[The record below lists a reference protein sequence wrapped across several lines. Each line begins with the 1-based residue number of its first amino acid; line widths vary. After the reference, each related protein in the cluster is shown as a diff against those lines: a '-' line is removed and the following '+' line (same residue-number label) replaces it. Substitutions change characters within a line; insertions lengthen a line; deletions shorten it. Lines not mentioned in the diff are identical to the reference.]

1 MLGRFLLC
9 LLTLTVGSLYAA
21 LGAGQRVAE
30 TRDQMI
36 TNAIGMK
43 LTLIPAGKFLMGSP
57 TDEAERDADEGQHE
71 VVITKPFYMGVHEV
85 TQREYE
91 RGLGKNVS
99 VFNPKSG
106 GSLDHPVEQ
115 VLWGEAVE
123 FCKKLS
129 GLPEEERAGRVYRL
143 PTEAEWEYA
152 SRAGTKTV
160 FHFGNTLSSTQ
171 A

>member
-1 MLGRFLLC
+1 MPGRFLLGM
-9 LLTLTVGSLYAA
+9 LALTLGGLFATVGAT
-21 LGAGQRVAE
+21 Q
-30 TRDQMI
+30 DQNKMI

-71 VVITKPFYMGVHEV
+71 VVITKPFYMGVYEV

-106 GSLDHPVEQ
+106 GSLDHPVE
-115 VLWGEAVE
+115 
-123 FCKKLS
+123 
-129 GLPEEERAGRVYRL
+129 
-143 PTEAEWEYA
+143 
-152 SRAGTKTV
+152 
-160 FHFGNTLSSTQ
+160 
-171 A
+171 